1 MRHVLHLIKDPTN
14 RTAFDVVTHQAAD
27 PEIQLSVVLMQDAV
41 RLELPGEPSV
51 KVFRLDNR
59 PANGNA
65 MSPYPHIGHA
75 ELLDLIF
82 MADTVITW

>member
-27 PEIQLSVVLMQDAV
+27 PDVRLSVVLLHDATS
-41 RLELPGEPSV
+41 LSDPLPGQ
-51 KVFRLDNR
+51 VFRLDASR
-59 PANGNA
+59 NGDTV
-65 MSPYPHIGHA
+65 SPYARITHG

-82 MADTVITW
+82 LSDTVVTW